1 MALWKYLII
10 NSLTWIKMHR
20 FKSLLLFPPFFIS
33 IPIWISFYFGP
44 SLSATQ
50 SNKNKTRKVKANKK
64 LEYASFKFH
73 FEGNDRM
80 CLCLLYLLFIYL
92 YIYFSFL
99 SLFDC
104 HETRE
109 ESHEVYQVWMD
120 QRPKQSSTPTKESRE
135 KDQHTTQIRE
145 QL

>member
-1 MALWKYLII
+1 MFLWKYLVI
-10 NSLTWIKMHR
+10 NSLTCIKMHR
-20 FKSLLLFPPFFIS
+20 FKSLLLFSPFFHKHPNLNLILLWS
-33 IPIWISFYFGP
+33 
-44 SLSATQ
+44 SLSASQ
-50 SNKNKTRKVKANKK
+50 SNKNKTGKVKAHKK

-92 YIYFSFL
+92 FICFSFL

-120 QRPKQSSTPTKESRE
+120 QRPKQSSTPTEESRE